1 MSNQTPTTTIPN
13 QEFVSDELNNI
24 YSDTKK
30 PSDFDMSHIV
40 SIEVKR
46 LWGEIDINW
55 ILDPKVNILIGK
67 NGTGK
72 TILLH
77 LIEAAIRGVEN
88 FNETEFKSIQLK
100 FNSNKQITVHR
111 TIDPSTFFA
120 EAFSEEQK
128 TPKEKE
134 HLDLLKQFLSA
145 VAKDDKFGGA
155 YSVDTNLISKQ
166 EKENMDSM
174 DFSHIINL
182 AKIST
187 FELSLSALKPTQDK
201 RNSQIKTEL
210 DIILADLIERFKGY
224 QLKLRNLEKNETAS
238 LDQKIKALSA
248 KETAEKAEL
257 EELRRLI
264 ADKDKKITE
273 IYQQKNDFINQV
285 NTLFSDARKTLDFDE
300 NNALIFQ
307 KSQNHKLISPYQLS
321 SGEKQVLI
329 ILLTTILQENKPS
342 IILMD
347 EPEISLHLSWQL
359 YLIDVIQKLNPNCQL
374 IIVTHSPGIFTRG
387 WKDKIT
393 KMENI
398 IME

>member
-13 QEFVSDELNNI
+13 QEFVSDELSNI
-24 YSDTKK
+24 SPDTEK

-40 SIEVKR
+40 SIEVKS

-72 TILLH
+72 TTLLH
-77 LIEAAIRGVEN
+77 LIEAAIGGVEN
-88 FNETEFKSIQLK
+88 FNKTEFKSIQLK
-100 FNSNKQITVHR
+100 FNSNKHITIR
-111 TIDPSTFFA
+111 AIDPSSFFA
-120 EAFSEEQK
+120 EEFSEELK
-128 TPKEKE
+128 TPKKKE
-134 HLDLLKQFLSA
+134 HLDLLKQILST

-155 YSVDTNLISKQ
+155 YHVETNLFSEQ
-166 EKENMDSM
+166 EKENMDSI

-182 AKIST
+182 ATIST

-224 QLKLRNLEKNETAS
+224 QLKLRNLEKAETAF
-238 LDQKIKALSA
+238 LDQKIKELSA

-307 KSQNHKLISPYQLS
+307 KSQNQKLISPYQLS

-359 YLIDVIQKLNPNCQL
+359 YIIDVIQKLNPNCQL

-387 WKDKIT
+387 WNDKIT

>member
-1 MSNQTPTTTIPN
+1 MSF
-13 QEFVSDELNNI
+13 EA
-24 YSDTKK
+24 
-30 PSDFDMSHIV
+30 PSDYTSHIV

-55 ILDPKVNILIGK
+55 TLDPKVNILIGK
-67 NGTGK
+67 NGSGK
-72 TILLH
+72 TTLLH
-77 LIEAAIRGVEN
+77 LIEAAIEGMDN
-88 FNETEFKSIQLK
+88 FNEIEFKSIQLK
-100 FNSNKQITVHR
+100 FNSNKHLTIYRIT
-111 TIDPSTFFA
+111 DPSTFFA
-120 EAFSEEQK
+120 EEFSEEPK
-128 TPKEKE
+128 TLEKKERF
-134 HLDLLKQFLSA
+134 DLLKQFLSV

-155 YSVDTNLISKQ
+155 YSVDTNLVSKQ
-166 EKENMDSM
+166 EKEKMDSM

-182 AKIST
+182 ATIST

-201 RNSQIKTEL
+201 RSSQIKTEL
-210 DIILADLIERFKGY
+210 DIMLADLIQRFKGY
-224 QLKLRNLEKNETAS
+224 QLKLRNLEKNETAA
-238 LDQKIKALSA
+238 LDQKIKVLSA

-257 EELRRLI
+257 EELRKLI

-307 KSQNHKLISPYQLS
+307 KSQNEKLISPYQLS

-359 YLIDVIQKLNPNCQL
+359 DLIEVIQKLNPNCQL
-374 IIVTHSPGIFTRG
+374 IIVTHSPGISTKG
-387 WKDKIT
+387 WKDKKT
-393 KMENI
+393 KMENLI
-398 IME
+398 TE